1 MPLAKLTRPKIH
13 QVLPRERLFAR
24 LDTAQRPVV
33 WVVGPP
39 GAGKTALVASWLQAH
54 KVGGIW
60 YQVDPGDRD
69 LATFFHYLTQAAPA
83 GARRKAASL
92 PAFTTE
98 HAADPEGFARLYFR
112 TMFDRFKP
120 PAAEFMRTYAV
131 SAPRELAIETDRVA
145 RNAND
150 ARDLGLR
157 LKGLECGRPTA

>member
-1 MPLAKLTRPKIH
+1 MRASRWRRRRVLSEAYDRGRVTEANAVPLAKLTRPKIH

-24 LDTAQRPVV
+24 LDGAQRPVV

-83 GARRKAASL
+83 GARKKVAAL

-112 TMFDRFKP
+112 TMFERFKP
-120 PAAEFMRTYAV
+120 
-131 SAPRELAIETDRVA
+131 
-145 RNAND
+145 
-150 ARDLGLR
+150 
-157 LKGLECGRPTA
+157 